1 MQAVVRPG
9 GSTQT
14 SSLHGCDDGPES
26 ALHAATLL
34 GPSASAPNW
43 LYSFRAILVSL
54 DRWAGTVLSVNRSF
68 LILLLHLSYLSLA
81 LHIKTTLSPRDH
93 RLSFLDFYTLFHEAL
108 PGSCSSVYHH
118 QLEQIQSFLLACEVT
133 VSIP

>member
-1 MQAVVRPG
+1 MVVRPG
-9 GSTQT
+9 GSTQP
-14 SSLHGCDDGPES
+14 SRLHGCDDGPGFW
-26 ALHAATLL
+26 LHAATLL
-34 GPSASAPNW
+34 GPSASAPQLSITFSCHTRLSGW
-43 LYSFRAILVSL
+43 LGWYPAVR
-54 DRWAGTVLSVNRSF
+54 VNRSF
-68 LILLLHLSYLSLA
+68 LILLLHLSYLSLD

-93 RLSFLDFYTLFHEAL
+93 RPSFLVPYTLFHKAL